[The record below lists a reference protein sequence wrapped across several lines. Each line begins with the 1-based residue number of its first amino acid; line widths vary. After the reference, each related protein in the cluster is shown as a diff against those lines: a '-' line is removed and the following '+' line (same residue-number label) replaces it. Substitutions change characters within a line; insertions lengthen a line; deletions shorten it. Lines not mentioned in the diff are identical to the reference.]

1 MLVFHAFYLSS
12 VYPKFYLS
20 FSPIFLNLLTQK
32 TTKDNKTTVAA
43 ELASEEVLSS

>member
-20 FSPIFLNLLTQK
+20 FSPIFLNFLTQK

-43 ELASEEVLSS
+43 ELASEKVLE